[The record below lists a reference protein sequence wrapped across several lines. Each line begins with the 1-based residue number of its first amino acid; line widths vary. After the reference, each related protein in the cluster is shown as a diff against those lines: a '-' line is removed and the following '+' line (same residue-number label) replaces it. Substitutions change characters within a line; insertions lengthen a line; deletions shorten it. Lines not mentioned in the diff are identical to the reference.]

1 MVSERQGFGRR
12 YQREA
17 VQALQEQQK
26 AERDKAREE
35 PPDREPRIEPLSE
48 IGTPLTMR
56 QKRRA
61 AREWAT
67 AQKKRVPILNDLRDR
82 VKEEIKRE
90 LTSDE
95 AKDIATMADALI
107 SSDQVFAGALSETL
121 HTDTMKEFAKST
133 YTTGV
138 SKLAGLGE
146 EIEGGLAQVHSIWEG
161 RRVTSPTGVES
172 ETLEQVLREAAM
184 RHMAATQFDIDAGRP
199 VTVQD
204 IKQDMSHHE
213 GKPTQSKW
221 ASKITAYTNHVT
233 QEMNRDL
240 QSSFLNGLGPQ
251 GENIQMAWVKAA
263 LWKDDDAQSYQP
275 GEDDPHRHLIE
286 QLRDQK
292 GHIRVTNDDGTESSY
307 PVVNVYHETAEKI
320 DTFLEANPNFYGAG
334 TLPAIEMKERPLT
347 HKHIAQQLRLKALAA
362 GADVTQAHI
371 QEWIAVT
378 TDSIHSDALSAVGG
392 SDDLGL
398 ISDDQTQAWNTFQ
411 KRLSG
416 LGELTLEGLT
426 KAGLTLLGER
436 DTKQWFGAFIRQDP
450 AIQEMFPTEL
460 DREMLAVDGWNAMR
474 SRWALSGTGEGFTE
488 WVRNNI
494 ATEAPDIIQT
504 QKDIHG
510 GVHTAPGR
518 MKRFEDMARAAEWAG
533 QKILPDDPTSF
544 ERRTLERAFREAEQ
558 EFIDRGSI
566 PGTFEEI
573 VAERLSNWGEAV
585 RKSTATDRQQM
596 GQLPPGFRPD
606 VAMAEG
612 LARLE
617 QRVGGK
623 DLIANIAT
631 NEALVGDLQAQ
642 YDNLRQLEIGNL
654 KHYMLEPDKELS
666 ERVEEAQKRLNMAKE
681 QGDIYKTQLAERTK
695 EAGLNVLLR
704 DDAQLSRAFASGNS
718 SSLRSAA
725 DDRDIPPDEIND
737 LVAMQ
742 ARSGIPDTG
751 AVQVATPEMLAEEN
765 RQQEIRAAQ
774 MAART
779 VRFDAEGN
787 PIPPDPTEDSYNVR
801 TQVRTDPQGN
811 VIPPNPDAMIPG
823 TQLPDTQ
830 ENRDAVGQGLA
841 KEGERQGQAVQKDEL
856 GRAILDEAGNPV
868 RIAAPG
874 LSEDY
879 EPPELILGARREVPP
894 PPPTVVEPTPVP
906 ADQAPP
912 AVEPAPAL
920 DTPAREPDIGAV
932 DEFNPA
938 DTDIVVP
945 PPPVPPPPE
954 PEIPEPQTPEPR
966 MGREAW
972 LAGSQPEAPIPE
984 EEEEERKRRGSR
996 RL

>member
-1 MVSERQGFGRR
+1 M
-12 YQREA
+12 
-17 VQALQEQQK
+17 
-26 AERDKAREE
+26 
-35 PPDREPRIEPLSE
+35 
-48 IGTPLTMR
+48 
-56 QKRRA
+56 
-61 AREWAT
+61 
-67 AQKKRVPILNDLRDR
+67 PILKELRDR
-82 VKEEIKRE
+82 VEDAIKRE

-121 HTDTMKEFAKST
+121 LTDTMKEFAKST
-133 YTTGV
+133 DTSGV

-146 EIEGGLAQVHSIWEG
+146 GIEDGLAQVHSIWEG
-161 RRVTSPTGVES
+161 RRVTSPASVEA

-204 IKQDMSHHE
+204 IKQDMRIRKE
-213 GKPTQSKW
+213 KSKW
-221 ASKITAYTNHVT
+221 ASKITAYTNRVT
-233 QEMNRDL
+233 QEMNKDM

-251 GENIQMAWVKAA
+251 GENIQIAWVKAS
-263 LWKDDDAQSYQP
+263 LWKDDDSQP
-275 GEDDPHRHLIE
+275 YRVDEDDPHRHLIE
-286 QLRDQK
+286 QLRDPK
-292 GHIRVTNDDGTESSY
+292 GHIRVINDDGTESSY
-307 PVVNVYHETAEKI
+307 PVVTVYHETAEKI
-320 DTFLEANPNFYGAG
+320 DTFFESNPNFYGAG
-334 TLPAIEMKERPLT
+334 TLAAMEMKTTPLT
-347 HKHIAQQLRLKALAA
+347 QEHIAQQLRLKALAA
-362 GADVTQAHI
+362 GADITQAHI
-371 QEWIAVT
+371 REWIAVT
-378 TDSIHSDALSAVGG
+378 TDSIYFDALSAVGG

-398 ISDDQTQAWNTFQ
+398 ISEDQTEAWVTLQ

-416 LGELTLEGLT
+416 LGELTPEGLT

-474 SRWALSGTGEGFTE
+474 SRWSLSGTDDGFTE
-488 WVRNNI
+488 WVINNI

-510 GVHTAPGR
+510 GVHTEPGR

-533 QKILPDDPTSF
+533 QKILPDDPTPF
-544 ERRTLERAFREAEQ
+544 ERRTLARTLREAEQ

-623 DLIANIAT
+623 DLIANIAA

-654 KHYMLEPDKELS
+654 KHYIREPDKELS
-666 ERVEEAQKRLNMAKE
+666 GRVEEAQKRLNRAKE
-681 QGDIYKTQLAERTK
+681 QGDTYKTQLAERTK

-704 DDAQLSRAFASGNS
+704 DDAQLSQAFASGNS

-751 AVQVATPEMLAEEN
+751 AVQVATPEMLAEEQ
-765 RQQEIRAAQ
+765 RLQEVRAAQ
-774 MAART
+774 WAART
-779 VRFDAEGN
+779 VSHDAEGN
-787 PIPPDPTEDSYNVR
+787 LIPHGRRDAEGNLIPEADSYNVR
-801 TQVRTDPQGN
+801 TQVRTDPEGN
-811 VIPPNPDAMIPG
+811 VIPPNPDALIPF

-830 ENRDAVGQGLA
+830 ENRDAVGQGFA

-856 GRAILDEAGNPV
+856 GRAVLDEAGNPV
-868 RIAAPG
+868 LLAAPA
-874 LSEDY
+874 LPEDD
-879 EPPELILGARREVPP
+879 EPQELILGARRVVPAPPQIPTDQPP
-894 PPPTVVEPTPVP
+894 PRIPTDQPDASYTPLPRGPAIGAGDQVP
-906 ADQAPP
+906 
-912 AVEPAPAL
+912 
-920 DTPAREPDIGAV
+920 PAREPDIGAV
-932 DEFNPA
+932 DEFIPA

-945 PPPVPPPPE
+945 PPPAPPPPPPE
-954 PEIPEPQTPEPR
+954 PQTPEPQTPEPQTPEPR
-966 MGREAW
+966 RGREAW

-984 EEEEERKRRGSR
+984 EEEEEKRKKRGSR
-996 RL
+996 QLE